1 MGRKTRFFVCEMR
14 PSSRPAVV
22 EFAEAV
28 AEVSSVAVE
37 YGFGFVVGEFAASQ
51 FADEGVEEFVG
62 GFQFQHD
69 GKAAAA
75 MDGDDEAGGVGGG
88 GADR

>member
-1 MGRKTRFFVCEMR
+1 
-14 PSSRPAVV
+14 V

-37 YGFGFVVGEFAASQ
+37 DGFGFVVGEFAASE
-51 FADEGVEEFVG
+51 FADEGVEKFVG

-88 GADR
+88 GADG